1 MPRRKKLTPYAP
13 CEKPPGGGW
22 NKPSATLPRTGAHVK
37 YPISERFYLKT
48 RLFSPARACP
58 CLLSP
63 VRTCSRLRGAAR
75 ACPCLPAPV
84 RACAG
89 RRNKAADVPGRR
101 YKEASAGQG
110 CQSTGKHQRSRVT
123 QERSKKQ
130 ESTGTV
136 RAEYGHS
143 AAEARQRA
151 HHAAAPTKLGDEPPD
166 ATARPPVALRQP
178 GHTPAIASR
187 RFRD

>member
-48 RLFSPARACP
+48 RL
-58 CLLSP
+58 L
-63 VRTCSRLRGAAR
+63 
-75 ACPCLPAPV
+75 APV
-84 RACAG
+84 RACYRLPAPVIACPRLFAPRAG

-101 YKEASAGQG
+101 YKEASAVQG
-110 CQSTGKHQRSRVT
+110 SQSTGKHQRSRVT

-130 ESTGTV
+130 KSTGTVQESTGTV
-136 RAEYGHS
+136 RAECGRGQT
-143 AAEARQRA
+143 EG
-151 HHAAAPTKLGDEPPD
+151 APCCGQIKLGDEPPD